1 MTKVKTENITQIIA
15 YKDLGFDADS
25 FVKKD
30 ASVGLSIC
38 IRVLMQNWRQGTVGC
53 KDRSEVAFA
62 NRKPWKQKGTGRAR
76 AGSLRSPLWRKG
88 GVTFGPQE
96 RVKILKASKNQKA
109 HVLSALFDNF
119 VQNGK
124 IVCLDWQL
132 ENDKPST
139 KQASLAL
146 KSAGLDNNKLLM
158 FVSPHDFQTHAS
170 FSNIPNVKM
179 LLFDQPNVFDLADAE
194 NWVLL
199 KKDIDIFKE
208 MVSKWI

>member
-1 MTKVKTENITQIIA
+1 MVAKIEVK
-15 YKDLGFDADS
+15 L
-25 FVKKD
+25 
-30 ASVGLSIC
+30 L
-38 IRVLMQNWRQGTVGC
+38 
-53 KDRSEVAFA
+53 FA